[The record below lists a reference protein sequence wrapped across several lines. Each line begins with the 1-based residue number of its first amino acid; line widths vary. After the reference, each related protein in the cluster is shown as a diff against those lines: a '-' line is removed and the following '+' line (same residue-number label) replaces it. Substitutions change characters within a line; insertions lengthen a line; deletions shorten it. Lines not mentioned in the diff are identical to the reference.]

1 MADAK
6 KGGAKGVTLTPEER
20 EAHEGALRKL
30 RDDMRIDSIASPFAT
45 AVKIAFQSLRIRFW
59 RSIITIGGIFFAIA
73 FLASVLSSAVITAI
87 LSAEEGAALPGTGI
101 GAIIDVLAAA
111 PRQAWL
117 VTISLLVCVIGIANA
132 MLMSVTERYKE
143 IGTMKCLGALDLFV
157 IELFLLESGLQ
168 GFVGSFTGS
177 LAGVLLVFLSTLINN
192 GFAVMGSLPWGQ
204 LVLNVL
210 LSTVA
215 GVFLTLAGASFP
227 AYRAAQMQPADAMRT
242 EV

>member
-1 MADAK
+1 MAEAR
-6 KGGAKGVTLTPEER
+6 KGENKAGLTPEEQA
-20 EAHEGALRKL
+20 AHEGALRKL
-30 RDDMRIDSIASPFAT
+30 RDDMRIDNIASPFAT
-45 AVKIAFQSLRIRFW
+45 AVRIAVQSLRIRFW

-73 FLASVLSSAVITAI
+73 FLASVLSSAVITSI
-87 LSAEEGAALPGTGI
+87 LGAEEGAVMHATGL
-101 GAIIDVLAAA
+101 GAIMEILAEA

-168 GFVGSFTGS
+168 GFVGSFAGS
-177 LAGVLLVFLSTLINN
+177 IAGVVLVVVSTLINS
-192 GFAVMGSLPWGQ
+192 GFGVMGVLPWGQ
-204 LVLNVL
+204 LVINVL
-210 LSTVA
+210 VSTGA
-215 GVFLTLAGASFP
+215 GVILTLVGASFP